1 MRGPTES
8 LTAYSVMKPCKFFL
22 EIILKA
28 ALRGNS
34 GRSLKD

>member
-22 EIILKA
+22 EAILKA
-28 ALRGNS
+28 AFGGNS
-34 GRSLKD
+34 GKSLKD